1 MAKGEIFAFVI
12 IVLIAAVRLLSYW
25 LCRWLYDMAWT
36 RAREHARWFS
46 HSMVLPNGD
55 VRVVVR
61 REARV
66 GWASEVIGE
75 SVTVEIVP
83 QANVQ
88 SGLLQEV
95 LGRADILA
103 DNYNYA
109 E

>member
-12 IVLIAAVRLLSYW
+12 IVLLIAVGLLSYW
-25 LCRWLYDMAWT
+25 LWRWFSDMAWT

-46 HSMVLPNGD
+46 RTMVLPNGD

-61 REARV
+61 REAHV

-75 SVTVEIVP
+75 PVTVRVVP
-83 QANVQ
+83 QASVE
-88 SGLLQEV
+88 SGLLQEA
-95 LGRADILA
+95 LASADVLA